1 MIACEKKDVESLDA
15 DKRTV
20 QHGAKIRRIGTA
32 FAPKGLRDSARGF
45 NPGKGPIKRSALKGR
60 KLTWID
66 PTHKRPI
73 FRLFRARRYRV
84 PLPGVETPG

>member
-1 MIACEKKDVESLDA
+1 MISYKKKDAESLDA

-45 NPGKGPIKRSALKGR
+45 NPGKRPMKRSALKGR
-60 KLTWID
+60 LI
-66 PTHKRPI
+66 P
-73 FRLFRARRYRV
+73 
-84 PLPGVETPG
+84 